1 MKLVKYDSFVN
12 ESGTTY
18 IAECGSVNI
27 DGRKTY
33 NNPALLAD
41 FFGDSIGIRNCAE
54 EHVYIACL
62 NQRMKMIGCFEVSRG
77 SVNSSMFP
85 VREILQK
92 SLLIGAV
99 NIALSH
105 NHPSGDVTPSAM
117 DINATK
123 RLKQACDICGIGF
136 ADHVV
141 IGANNADYYSC
152 FESGVMSFEQ

>member
-1 MKLVKYDSFVN
+1 MKLAKYDSFVN

-105 NHPSGDVTPSAM
+105 NHPSGDITPSAM
-117 DINATK
+117 DIDATK

>member
-1 MKLVKYDSFVN
+1 MKLAKYESFVN

-18 IAECGSVNI
+18 IAECGTVNI

-33 NNPALLAD
+33 NNSVLLAD

-62 NQRMKMIGCFEVSRG
+62 NNRMKMIGCFEVSRG
-77 SVNSSMFP
+77 SVNSSVFP

-105 NHPSGDVTPSAM
+105 NHPSGDITPSKM
-117 DINATK
+117 DIDATK
-123 RLKQACDICGIGF
+123 RLKQACEICGIGIV
-136 ADHVV
+136 DHVI
-141 IGANNADYYSC
+141 IGANNADYCSM
-152 FESGVMSFEQ
+152 FKSGII